1 MTLIDTMPT
10 QLDVIIPVYNEAD
23 NVGPL
28 VLRLDETLTKAHI
41 SYHLYF
47 VDDNSSDDTVD
58 VLQDFAK
65 TYPLTILHKK
75 GRQGKAF
82 SILEGA
88 AVSKA
93 PYLAMIDADLQYPP
107 EALPEMLRIAQ
118 EKGVAVARRNNYQD
132 SRLRHTLSKGFQ
144 WVFGKLLHGLDCD
157 VQSGLKVF
165 KREIIEN
172 VDRDDVTA
180 WTLDIPLLTTA
191 QNLGYSIGEI
201 DITFEKRK
209 LGESKIEFISS
220 IREIGGQAISY
231 KLKRKHPYL
240 ISPKQKGS
248 MIGAGLVHRGKRFV
262 THTTLRP
269 YHSALDVLSFYQ
281 KVGVAAL
288 LLILVLSFVTHPLD
302 TAKVVVAILSFIYF
316 VDVIFNLFLILK
328 SLRQPPE
335 ISTSDEE
342 IQELDNRKLPIY
354 TILCPL
360 YREAHVIP
368 QFLTAIQQLDWPKKK
383 LDVQLLL
390 EEDDLESIE
399 AVKEMKLP
407 SYVRAV
413 VVPNS
418 QPKTKPKAC
427 NYGLSLA
434 KGEYVVIYDAE
445 DAPDP
450 LQLKKSYIAFQK
462 VGPNIKCLQAKLN
475 YYNPHQNWLTRL
487 FTAEYSLWFDVI
499 LTGLQSIETTI
510 PLGGTSNHFRTADLL
525 MLQGWDP
532 FNVTEDCDLGVR
544 LFNQGY
550 KTAIINSTTL
560 EEANSNFKN
569 WLRQRS
575 RWIKGYMQT
584 YLLHMRNPVGL
595 IKNQGI
601 HAFLFQ
607 ITIGGKISFILINPI
622 LWVLTI
628 AYFVLYAYVGPSIEA
643 LYPSVIFYMAVT
655 SLLFGNFMFIYYY
668 MIGCAKREHWG
679 LMKWVYLIP
688 LYWLMVS
695 IAGVIALYQ
704 LIVKPHYWEKTIHGL
719 HLKVKKEVKAV
730 EKKTLTRLVSEGV
743 TQRTG
748 SDRRLFAVSAQVI
761 TSVQHTVGQLYR
773 KHRST
778 LVRLVQSSEY
788 RGAFLLVGATIV
800 GNILNM
806 ATNFYL
812 GSALQLSDFAVLNTF
827 MSLSYLAG
835 IVLSSITATV
845 NHQTAMLAGKY
856 RAKAIPQLWEH
867 LLRRITFMGLIFAG
881 LWMIAS
887 PFMFQ
892 FLRLPNIFPAVIFA
906 PYLIISL
913 MSAVNGGYLRGV
925 LRFDVV
931 AAGVIVEPVVRLGA
945 SVLISQLGWGS
956 QVYFTVPL
964 ASLAGLVTTLAILI
978 FVRDGQSP
986 KQYSRKELR
995 LPRVFFVL
1003 SLIAGLASIAFF
1015 SLDNILIVHF
1025 LGTEEA
1031 GKYGLL
1037 GLLGKMIFFAGGLVL
1052 SFVLPL
1058 VSYREGQG
1066 EKSQRMFHKL
1076 FGATFVIS
1084 AVAYTL
1090 VGIIVPLVAPIYLGV
1105 KMNAIRD
1112 LLPIYGLGVL
1122 FYTLSQTIVQYHL
1135 AKRNY
1140 AFSIVSFLLAVLQVL
1155 ILWIFHQSLMQVV
1168 VAMFMI
1174 GLFNLSVLAYL
1185 HVKQTDFRFFF
1196 SNIQDFLDLFNFSPK
1211 VSKGVA
1217 RKSSYTVL
1225 IFNWRDLKHVW
1236 AGGAETYIHQLSQRL
1251 VSSGYKVILFTSNDG
1266 RHARSEVIDGIQIIR
1281 RGGFY
1286 TVYLWAVIY
1295 YLSRLRSQ
1303 VDMIIDSENGVPFL
1317 TPIYARKPIFLLV
1330 HHIHQDVFRKQL
1342 TFPLSELASIIESDL
1357 MPWLYRNQEIVTVSE
1372 SSKQDIIDIGLGTE
1386 DSISVVNPGIDL
1398 KQFGKTKKTTH
1409 PSIAYVGRL
1418 KQYKNIDTVIRAM
1431 PSILEKVPRATF
1443 TIAGEGEEMLELQK
1457 LTKKLGLEK
1466 VITFSGKITEAEK
1479 HKLFSSAWVVV
1490 QPSMV
1495 EGWGITVIEANASG
1509 TPVIASNVKGL
1520 RDSVVHGKTGI
1531 LVQAKSEEEFATAIT
1546 EILANQ
1552 QLRTQLSSAAL
1563 KWSKNF
1569 DWDESADHFRDI
1581 LENYFQS
1588 HHSITSASVPNPAA
1602 ITVNEE

>member
-28 VLRLDETLTKAHI
+28 VLRLDETLTKAQI

-695 IAGVIALYQ
+695 VAGVIALYQ

-719 HLKVKKEVKAV
+719 HLKAKKEVKSLAENTSAAV
-730 EKKTLTRLVSEGV
+730 LAEASVDRKLNLLQPFSLVSGKIKNFELIRQKLHYLPIKAIMKKLTSPTYREGV
-743 TQRTG
+743 
-748 SDRRLFAVSAQVI
+748 
-761 TSVQHTVGQLYR
+761 
-773 KHRST
+773 
-778 LVRLVQSSEY
+778 
-788 RGAFLLVGATIV
+788 LLVFASIGA
-800 GNILNM
+800 NILNM
-806 ATNFYL
+806 VTSLYL
-812 GSALQLSDFAVLNTF
+812 GRTLSFRDFALLNTTL
-827 MSLSYLAG
+827 SLVYLFYIPYSA
-835 IVLSSITATV
+835 ISSAV
-845 NHQTAMLAGKY
+845 NHKTA
-856 RAKAIPQLWEH
+856 H
-867 LLRRITFMGLIFAG
+867 LLGRTGAQSNQNLWKYYRSRALLVGLVTAG
-881 LWMIAS
+881 LWLMLTPFLQQFFNFPS
-887 PFMFQ
+887 PTLF
-892 FLRLPNIFPAVIFA
+892 FLFSPLVLLIFLGAI
-906 PYLIISL
+906 
-913 MSAVNGGYLRGV
+913 NDGYLRGR
-925 LRFDVV
+925 LRFSFVGAVV
-931 AAGVIVEPVVRLGA
+931 LIEPLVRLLLSFLLLEIDLHYVVYA
-945 SVLISQLGWGS
+945 SV
-956 QVYFTVPL
+956 PAAMCL
-964 ASLAGLVTTLAILI
+964 AFLVSTWLAGKADPQDSPENRMKEFRFPWSFFALAL
-978 FVRDGQSP
+978 
-986 KQYSRKELR
+986 
-995 LPRVFFVL
+995 L
-1003 SLIAGLASIAFF
+1003 SGLSSIAFF
-1015 SLDNILIVHF
+1015 SVDNLLAVHF
-1025 LGTEEA
+1025 LSVNEA
-1031 GKYGLL
+1031 GMYGLA
-1037 GLLGKMIFFAGGLVL
+1037 GLVGKIIFFSGSLVAG
-1052 SFVLPL
+1052 FILPI
-1058 VSYREGQG
+1058 VSHKEGRG
-1066 EKSQRMFHKL
+1066 EKS
-1076 FGATFVIS
+1076 A
-1084 AVAYTL
+1084 AVFRQLAALTL
-1090 VGIIVPLVAPIYLGV
+1090 LLCLGTYLILGV
-1105 KMNAIRD
+1105 GLPLSAPYFFGEKLNAVKD
-1112 LLPIYGLGVL
+1112 LLPLYGFGILL
-1122 FYTLSQTIVQYHL
+1122 YTVSQTVVTYHL
-1135 AKRNY
+1135 AKKEY
-1140 AFSIVSFLLAVLQVL
+1140 LFSFVSFLLSLVLVAA
-1155 ILWIFHQSLMQVV
+1155 LWIFHDSLTTFVNVMSAVGIVYAVV
-1168 VAMFMI
+1168 
-1174 GLFNLSVLAYL
+1174 LFVLHLSYERIRVPLQNML
-1185 HVKQTDFRFFF
+1185 DFR
-1196 SNIQDFLDLFNFSPK
+1196 DLF
-1211 VSKGVA
+1211 SKLPFQKDNADPEPGY
-1217 RKSSYTVL
+1217 RVL
-1225 IFNWRDLKHVW
+1225 FFNWRDKKHVW
-1236 AGGAETYIHQLSQRL
+1236 AGGAESYIHEIAERL
-1251 VSSGYKVILFTSNDG
+1251 VKDGYKATIFCGNDG
-1266 RHARSEVIDGIQIIR
+1266 KQPRNEVVNGVQIVR

-1286 TVYLWAVIY
+1286 TVYFWAFIY
-1295 YLSRLRSQ
+1295 YVLRFRPYFDI
-1303 VDMIIDSENGVPFL
+1303 VIDCENGIPFF
-1317 TPIYARKPIFLLV
+1317 TPFYVRKPIFLLI
-1330 HHIHQDVFRKQL
+1330 HHIHQNVFRKHL
-1342 TFPLSELASIIESDL
+1342 TFPLSLIAALIESDL
-1357 MPWLYRNQEIVTVSE
+1357 MPYLYRNQRILTVSE
-1372 SSKQDIIDIGLGTE
+1372 SSKQEIADLGLATE
-1386 DSISVVNPGIDL
+1386 DTIEVVNPGITTAL
-1398 KQFGKTKKTTH
+1398 FKKTKKTAY
-1409 PSIAYVGRL
+1409 PSLVYVGRL
-1418 KQYKNIDTVIRAM
+1418 RPYKNVHVAVHAFRAVLAKY
-1431 PSILEKVPRATF
+1431 PQATF
-1443 TIAGEGEEMLELQK
+1443 TIAGSGDALPSLKRLVKQLSLEDSVIFNDYVSDQ
-1457 LTKKLGLEK
+1457 EK
-1466 VITFSGKITEAEK
+1466 VRLLGQ
-1479 HKLFSSAWVVV
+1479 AWVAV

-1509 TPVIASNVKGL
+1509 TPVIASNVHGL
-1520 RDSVVHGKTGI
+1520 RDSVRDMETGI
-1531 LVQAKSEEEFATAIT
+1531 LVEPGNSDA
-1546 EILANQ
+1546 LANAIELLFKDKRFREKLSQESHNWAQ
-1552 QLRTQLSSAAL
+1552 Q
-1563 KWSKNF
+1563 F
-1569 DWDESADHFRDI
+1569 DWQRSYEKFLQI
-1581 LENYFQS
+1581 V
-1588 HHSITSASVPNPAA
+1588 ASRPSGLNPSLHTGKHVGAN
-1602 ITVNEE
+1602 TNL